1 MGGLL
6 DPNLALAAAR
16 VTEVAALRASQYMG
30 CGDERAADQAAIEAM
45 SGGLVGL
52 AIDGTVVVGEGLE
65 GAVPRLYV
73 GEKVGTGTGPEIDV
87 ALDPLEGATITARG
101 GFNAIAVIALAEKGG
116 FLTTP
121 DIYMEKI
128 AVGRGLPD
136 GVVGLDQEPGENLAN
151 LAKAKDTDVSNLVVC
166 ILDRPRHAELIA
178 KVREAGARIMLI
190 EDGDVSGVVATAIPH
205 SGVDAYMGVGGA
217 PEGVLAAAAL
227 RCIGG
232 QMQGRLVIRNDDDR
246 AKAAKCGISDF
257 ARVYEVADLA
267 RGEVTFAATGVTN
280 GAVLKG
286 VRRTRAAAHT
296 HTIVMSSSDGTLRW
310 IDAHHDFTVGGSERA
325 RP

>member
-1 MGGLL
+1 MGGPL

-16 VTEVAALRASQYMG
+16 VTEVAALSASRYMG

-45 SGGLVGL
+45 SGGLAGL
-52 AIDGTVVVGEGLE
+52 AVDGTVVVGEGLE

-73 GEKVGTGTGPEIDV
+73 GEKVGTGTGPEVDV

-101 GFNAIAVIALAEKGG
+101 GFNAIAVIALAERGG
-116 FLTTP
+116 LLTTP

-128 AVGRGLPD
+128 AVGPGLPD
-136 GVVGLDQEPGENLAN
+136 GVVGLDREPGENLAN

-178 KVREAGARIMLI
+178 KVRDAGARIMLI

-205 SGVDAYMGVGGA
+205 SGVDSYMGIGGA

-232 QMQGRLVIRNDDDR
+232 QMQGRLVIRSDDDR

-257 ARVYEVADLA
+257 ARVYRVGDLA
-267 RGEVTFAATGVTN
+267 RGETTFAATGVTN

-286 VRRTRAAAHT
+286 VRRTRAATHT
-296 HTIVMSSSDGTLRW
+296 HTIVMSSRDGTLRW
-310 IDAHHDFTVGGSERA
+310 IDAHHDFAAGGSERA